1 MSISGLWPKVQ
12 TNVEIYLEYILR
24 CIFFWEQDEK
34 RLGTLIRLLHHGIM
48 YCLGILLFLVH
59 TILPSYWLFVGL
71 YILFGLIWI
80 QHIACGGCVVNRIE
94 RTLLGDTK
102 GFVDPFLE
110 AFHMPVT
117 DETTRGVTIMGSTL
131 VMTLLTLELTSRTI
145 LNIQHY
151 MSYLRL

>member
-1 MSISGLWPKVQ
+1 MYSLV
-12 TNVEIYLEYILR
+12 V
-24 CIFFWEQDEK
+24 C
-34 RLGTLIRLLHHGIM
+34 LI
-48 YCLGILLFLVH
+48 LVH
-59 TILPSYWLFVGL
+59 TLLPSYLLFICV
-71 YILFGLIWI
+71 YFIIALIWI

-94 RTLLGDTK
+94 KKWIGDTK

-145 LNIQHY
+145 LNINHY
-151 MSYLRL
+151 LSYLRL